1 MHEKVQGNYLTWCP
15 NKFWMENSNPRKKE
29 KIVKLKRD
37 FPSFVVL
44 KYYKTCWDI
53 RYAVYLLD
61 HPAKLSKK
69 CASASMML

>member
-15 NKFWMENSNPRKKE
+15 NKFCIQIQIREKRK